1 MDAADLPLLYH
12 IALVLAALWAAGAV
26 GCRHSFLFL
35 LAFLYLYMVLTLY
48 RFHSFVSFFYF
59 PTTTPTNRFSYCVSS
74 LNASDMD
81 HCFYLYSVFNHLS
94 FC

>member
-48 RFHSFVSFFYF
+48 TDFIPLFLFFISPPHQ
-59 PTTTPTNRFSYCVSS
+59 PTDS
-74 LNASDMD
+74 LTAS
-81 HCFYLYSVFNHLS
+81 VHLRPATWIAA
-94 FC
+94 FI